1 MTALLLLE
9 GFADAAR
16 MPPGLPGVEGGVP
29 HVLDGRAG
37 LLFAA
42 PAPALRV
49 WVEYVM
55 EVLAGETGLEAVMRD
70 IALPLPETGEGE
82 RPEPGPARQEAE
94 RLRAVRC
101 YAYAPPGMARLAGPM
116 IGEIALCA
124 GRVPAQALRARL
136 GMIRT
141 RAAAR
146 LRGREHPAPASL
158 RRDWGREAVQE
169 SARRLPWAG
178 FFTVEQSDLC
188 FRRFD
193 GTMSAPVERAGFV
206 SGDAAIVLPYDPARD
221 LVLLIEQFRYGPF
234 LRDDARPWTLEPIAG
249 RIDGGESPEEA
260 ARREA
265 REEAGLELE
274 GLELVSASYPSPG
287 ANSEFFYCYV
297 GLASLDTA
305 MQGVGG
311 LEAEAEDIQSHVIGF
326 ARLMELVSSG
336 EANCGPLVLLA
347 LWLQANRPR
356 LRART

>member
-16 MPPGLPGVEGGVP
+16 MPPGLPGAKGGVP

-37 LLFAA
+37 LLFVA
-42 PAPALRV
+42 PAPALRA
-49 WVEYVM
+49 WVEYVV
-55 EVLAGETGLEAVMRD
+55 EVLAGESGLEAVMRD
-70 IALPLPETGEGE
+70 IAAPLPEAGEGL
-82 RPEPGPARQEAE
+82 EPGPARKEAE

-101 YAYAPPGMARLAGPM
+101 LAYTPPGMERAGALV

-124 GRVPAQALRARL
+124 GRVPEKALRSRL
-136 GMIRT
+136 GMVRT

-158 RRDWGREAVQE
+158 RRDWGREAVRQ

-178 FFTVEQSDLC
+178 FFTVEQSELC

-206 SGDAAIVLPYDPARD
+206 SGDAALVLPYDPARD

-234 LRDDARPWTLEPIAG
+234 LRHDARPWTLEPIAG

-297 GLASLDTA
+297 GIASLDA
-305 MQGVGG
+305 SMQGVGG
-311 LEAEAEDIQSHVIGF
+311 LETEAEDIRSHVIPF
-326 ARLMELVSSG
+326 ERLMELVSSG
-336 EANCGPLVLLA
+336 EANCGPLVLLV
-347 LWLQANRPR
+347 LWLRLNRPR
-356 LRART
+356 LRGCA